1 MYETLEQILPPE
13 VAMNIMMYTQHPI
26 AEALTPLITKHLG
39 KMVKRREVFE
49 RMHRPELC
57 KHEGFALH
65 FFLDKKLIEAARE
78 GKNAKEFKAAHSAL
92 VKLYYG

>member
-26 AEALTPLITKHLG
+26 AEVLTPLITKHLG

-57 KHEGFALH
+57 KQEGFALH
-65 FFLDKKLIEAARE
+65 FFLDNKLIEAGRE
-78 GKNAKEFKAAHSAL
+78 GRRAKDFSVANRHM
-92 VKLYYG
+92 VKL